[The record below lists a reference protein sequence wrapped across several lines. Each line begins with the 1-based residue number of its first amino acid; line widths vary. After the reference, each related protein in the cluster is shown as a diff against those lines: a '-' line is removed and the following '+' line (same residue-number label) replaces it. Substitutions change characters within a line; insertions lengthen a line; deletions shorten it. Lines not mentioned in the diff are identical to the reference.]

1 VALDEPPRTP
11 EPVREVPTTPL
22 PLAPVD
28 WFVPL
33 TAIVFDIEFA
43 APLSS
48 VGGIS
53 PDTPMALMDFPYTP
67 KALLLRP
74 CTPVKEFPTPRRLPL
89 ILG

>member
-1 VALDEPPRTP
+1 
-11 EPVREVPTTPL
+11 
-22 PLAPVD
+22 
-28 WFVPL
+28 
-33 TAIVFDIEFA
+33 VFDIEFA

>member
-1 VALDEPPRTP
+1 
-11 EPVREVPTTPL
+11 
-22 PLAPVD
+22 
-28 WFVPL
+28 VPL